1 MEIKSLLEKA
11 NLKIPK
17 ENIKYNEPMKK
28 HISFKVG
35 GIADCYIKIENISE
49 LKQILKF
56 SKENKIP
63 FFIIGNGSNILVTD
77 KGIRGIVIQIKIN
90 KFEIIK
96 NPNNKNKQNEKNQDV
111 QVIIGA
117 GNKMAE
123 IAQKLLKENITGFEE
138 LAGIPGTI
146 GGAIKMNA
154 GAYKKEIKDIL
165 ESATVIDY
173 EGNII
178 KLNNQD
184 LKFEYRKSILF
195 QKKYI
200 VIEAELNLRTGKQDN
215 IKTKMEEYKK
225 NRFEKQP
232 IEYPSAGSTFKR
244 GENFITAKLIDEAGL
259 KGYSIGDAQVS
270 NKHAGFIINKGNA
283 TAQEILEL
291 IEYVKKKVYETSK
304 EKISLEI
311 EIVGER

>member
-165 ESATVIDY
+165 ECATVIDY
-173 EGNII
+173 NGNVI

-195 QKKYI
+195 I
-200 VIEAELNLRTGKQDN
+200 
-215 IKTKMEEYKK
+215 
-225 NRFEKQP
+225 
-232 IEYPSAGSTFKR
+232 
-244 GENFITAKLIDEAGL
+244 
-259 KGYSIGDAQVS
+259 
-270 NKHAGFIINKGNA
+270 
-283 TAQEILEL
+283 
-291 IEYVKKKVYETSK
+291 
-304 EKISLEI
+304 
-311 EIVGER
+311 

>member
-96 NPNNKNKQNEKNQDV
+96 NPNNKKKKNEKNQDV

-138 LAGIPGTI
+138 LAGIPGTF

>member
-200 VIEAELNLRTGKQDN
+200 VIEAELNLKNGKQDN

>member
-291 IEYVKKKVYETSK
+291 IEYVKKKVYEISK

>member
-200 VIEAELNLRTGKQDN
+200 VIEVELNLKTGKQDN

-291 IEYVKKKVYETSK
+291 IEYVKKKVYEISK

>member
-138 LAGIPGTI
+138 LSGIPGTI

-200 VIEAELNLRTGKQDN
+200 VIEAELNLKTGKQDN

>member
-138 LAGIPGTI
+138 LSGIPGTI

-200 VIEAELNLRTGKQDN
+200 VIEAELNLKNGKQDN

>member
-200 VIEAELNLRTGKQDN
+200 VIEAELNLKTGKQDN